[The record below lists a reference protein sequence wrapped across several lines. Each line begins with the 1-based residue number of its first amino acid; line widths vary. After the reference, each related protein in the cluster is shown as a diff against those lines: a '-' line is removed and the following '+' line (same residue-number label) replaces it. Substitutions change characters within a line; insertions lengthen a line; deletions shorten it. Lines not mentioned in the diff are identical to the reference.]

1 MDGEKVIIVDGMK
14 SIWMVLMASVALLA
28 QPPAGG
34 RPPRGPMGP
43 EPIVVNATEGFESIF
58 DGTLKGWD
66 GDPDFWR
73 AEGGIIIGETTK
85 DKPLKTNTFLIWR
98 GGEPADFEIKL
109 DYRMN
114 STNSGFQYRSSALP
128 DVGKWVLKG
137 YQADFDFENR
147 FTGLLYEERGRGF
160 LAPRGMVATLE
171 EGKKGRQIGILKTNE
186 ELKATIKV
194 NDWNTVH
201 VIARGNVLIHIFNG
215 QMISAF
221 IDDDAKGR
229 AMKGLLGLQL
239 HVGAPM
245 KIEFRNIY
253 LKKL

>member
-1 MDGEKVIIVDGMK
+1 MKIIGLTLFLGVI
-14 SIWMVLMASVALLA
+14 AFA

-43 EPIVVNATEGFESIF
+43 EPLVVNSTEGFEPIF
-58 DGTLKGWD
+58 DGKTMTGWD

-73 AEGGIIIGETTK
+73 VENGALVGESTK
-85 DKPLKTNTFLIWR
+85 EKPLKINTFLVWM

-109 DYRMN
+109 DFKMN
-114 STNSGFQYRSSALP
+114 STNSGFQYRSSRLP

-147 FTGLLYEERGRGF
+147 YTGLLYEERGRGF
-160 LAPRGMVATLE
+160 LAPRGQIATME
-171 EGKKGRQIGILKTNE
+171 EGKKARQIGALKPNE
-186 ELKATIKV
+186 DLRGAI
-194 NDWNTVH
+194 NINGWNTVH

-215 QMISAF
+215 QLISAF
-221 IDDDAKGR
+221 IDDDAKNR

-239 HVGAPM
+239 HVGQPM
-245 KIEFRNIY
+245 KIEFKNIY